1 MFGLKVMKAWN
12 IITGLLTNQIISMVM
27 KTAFICKVNF
37 NFNGMM
43 QLVVMKVL
51 IINTMHFV
59 NSINNR
65 IINATYSVAEKKSKP
80 F

>member
-1 MFGLKVMKAWN
+1 
-12 IITGLLTNQIISMVM
+12 
-27 KTAFICKVNF
+27 
-37 NFNGMM
+37 M

-65 IINATYSVAEKKSKP
+65 IINATYRVAEKKKKKKKTPPQGGEKKKKKKKKKS
-80 F
+80 